1 VLKQLTEVTKLVL
14 ERPAAAPQM
23 DLGPLLEKLAAQQ
36 SAAPARPAKDA
47 PASDEVRRQLSTLS
61 DTLSPIAAAA
71 RSVLQVDS
79 DGAMKAVVVWQQV
92 NEALELLRA
101 LEDRLSGRPRRR
113 QG

>member
-1 VLKQLTEVTKLVL
+1 VAQQ
-14 ERPAAAPQM
+14 AAAPAPRQARESSQPQ
-23 DLGPLLEKLAAQQ
+23 PLPE
-36 SAAPARPAKDA
+36 
-47 PASDEVRRQLSTLS
+47 EVRRQISTLA